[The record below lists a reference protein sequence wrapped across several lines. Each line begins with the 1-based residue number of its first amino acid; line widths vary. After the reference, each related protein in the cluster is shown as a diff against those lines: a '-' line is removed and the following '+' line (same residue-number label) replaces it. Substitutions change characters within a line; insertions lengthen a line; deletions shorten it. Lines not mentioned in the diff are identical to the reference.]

1 MEKTAIMKTNR
12 KIIAAVFAFA
22 ALLPGLRAAA
32 EWDKPTPSPLPTQV
46 LPLLNVEVNRE
57 TDAITFVNT
66 NNDPFVYTR
75 VYVLKHAD
83 PYEIRPFIM
92 AAVRSRRVDT
102 NDTKVE
108 AIRYMDGTGMLIV
121 SAEQYRFEPVEN
133 GMSIDQIVEM
143 LDKPGLASETGR
155 KFFLYYPKYWD
166 SATLAAL
173 VRRVGM
179 TEADDDVELQ
189 GGIDTVRADV
199 GLNALMFHTSPFSQ
213 KAIERIL
220 KEYDA
225 PVTEA
230 LVDYKI
236 YEIDSEND
244 GNLGVD
250 VQAWK
255 NGPGAD
261 LFAAG
266 ARYASGWDFLNNN
279 VASNLIKSS
288 HTSAFN
294 FNPKW
299 NSKYL
304 DFLVA
309 KSKAKVITS
318 GRTSIMN
325 RCTGTI
331 SSVTR
336 IPVIEAGEETAGDSG
351 PVTLSDALLIPAW
364 NTDYTLNAVD
374 QEKGLAINIRPAGYT
389 GEVVIT
395 RTKINTRTYYNI
407 SLDKS
412 GAYLTRAD
420 GKNLGRTCKAYDVS
434 VTLTDNTVT
443 PPVTTDVDDW
453 TSACSYT
460 IRKDKKRVTKQAEF
474 GFTLELTPE
483 VNTEASQIKVAMSNT
498 NLLGFK
504 GNGEPRTSETVLN
517 TSLQMANDGGVF
529 YIGGLEKSALV
540 RSVSKVP
547 FLGDIPFLG
556 WVFSGES
563 ESVKKTQIVAV
574 LTVVPVTPDTPVDAR
589 LRDEAGKTVEKL
601 SNFGLKHKLLVENE
615 YGFDQY
621 FLDPDKD

>member
-22 ALLPGLRAAA
+22 ALLPGPRAAA

-133 GMSIDQIVEM
+133 GMSINQIVEM

-199 GLNALMFHTSPFSQ
+199 GLNALMFYTSPFSQ

-244 GNLGVD
+244 GNLGID
-250 VQAWK
+250 FQAWK

-453 TSACSYT
+453 TSAYSYT

>member
-1 MEKTAIMKTNR
+1 MKTNR

-199 GLNALMFHTSPFSQ
+199 GLNALMFYTSPFSQ

-244 GNLGVD
+244 GNLGID
-250 VQAWK
+250 FQAWK

-453 TSACSYT
+453 TSAYSYI

>member
-12 KIIAAVFAFA
+12 KIIAAVFAVA

-250 VQAWK
+250 FQAWK

>member
-1 MEKTAIMKTNR
+1 MKTNR

-199 GLNALMFHTSPFSQ
+199 GLNALMFYTSPFSQ

-244 GNLGVD
+244 GNLGID
-250 VQAWK
+250 FQAWK

-351 PVTLSDALLIPAW
+351 YRKTW
-364 NTDYTLNAVD
+364 
-374 QEKGLAINIRPAGYT
+374 R
-389 GEVVIT
+389 
-395 RTKINTRTYYNI
+395 
-407 SLDKS
+407 
-412 GAYLTRAD
+412 TRA
-420 GKNLGRTCKAYDVS
+420 
-434 VTLTDNTVT
+434 
-443 PPVTTDVDDW
+443 
-453 TSACSYT
+453 
-460 IRKDKKRVTKQAEF
+460 
-474 GFTLELTPE
+474 
-483 VNTEASQIKVAMSNT
+483 
-498 NLLGFK
+498 
-504 GNGEPRTSETVLN
+504 
-517 TSLQMANDGGVF
+517 
-529 YIGGLEKSALV
+529 
-540 RSVSKVP
+540 
-547 FLGDIPFLG
+547 
-556 WVFSGES
+556 
-563 ESVKKTQIVAV
+563 
-574 LTVVPVTPDTPVDAR
+574 
-589 LRDEAGKTVEKL
+589 
-601 SNFGLKHKLLVENE
+601 
-615 YGFDQY
+615 
-621 FLDPDKD
+621 

>member
-12 KIIAAVFAFA
+12 KIIAAVLAFA

-199 GLNALMFHTSPFSQ
+199 GLNALMFYTSPFSQ

-244 GNLGVD
+244 GNLGID
-250 VQAWK
+250 FQAWK

-395 RTKINTRTYYNI
+395 RTKINTRTYYNM

>member
-133 GMSIDQIVEM
+133 GMSINQIVEM

-250 VQAWK
+250 FQAWK

-420 GKNLGRTCKAYDVS
+420 GRNLGRTCKAYDVS

-556 WVFSGES
+556 WVFAGES

>member
-250 VQAWK
+250 FQAWK

-453 TSACSYT
+453 TSACSYI

>member
-250 VQAWK
+250 FQAWK

-420 GKNLGRTCKAYDVS
+420 GRNLGRTCKAYDVS

-453 TSACSYT
+453 TSAYSYT

>member
-179 TEADDDVELQ
+179 TEVDDDVELQ

-250 VQAWK
+250 FQAWK

-453 TSACSYT
+453 TSAYSYT

-563 ESVKKTQIVAV
+563 ESVKKTQIIAV

>member
-133 GMSIDQIVEM
+133 GMSINQIVEM

-236 YEIDSEND
+236 YEIDSEDD

-250 VQAWK
+250 FQAWK

-453 TSACSYT
+453 TSAYSYT

>member
-1 MEKTAIMKTNR
+1 MKKTGKLFLI
-12 KIIAAVFAFA
+12 
-22 ALLPGLRAAA
+22 LLGAGLSFGAAA
-32 EWDKPTPSPLPTQV
+32 ESWNTPTPAPLPTQV
-46 LPLLNVEVNRE
+46 QPRLNVQIGRE
-57 TDAITFVNT
+57 TEEITFVNT
-66 NNDPFVYTR
+66 NNDPFVYTK
-75 VYVLKHAD
+75 VYILKHAD

-250 VQAWK
+250 FQAWK

-589 LRDEAGKTVEKL
+589 LRDETGKTVEKL

>member
-133 GMSIDQIVEM
+133 GMSINQIVEM

-236 YEIDSEND
+236 YEIDSEDD

-250 VQAWK
+250 FQAWK

-420 GKNLGRTCKAYDVS
+420 GRNLGRTCKAYDVS

-556 WVFSGES
+556 WVFAGES

>member
-1 MEKTAIMKTNR
+1 MKTNR

-108 AIRYMDGTGMLIV
+108 AIRYVDGTGMLIV

-133 GMSIDQIVEM
+133 GMSIDQIVAM
-143 LDKPGLASETGR
+143 LDKPGLASEAGR

-250 VQAWK
+250 FQAWK

>member
-1 MEKTAIMKTNR
+1 MKTNR

-250 VQAWK
+250 FQAWK

-453 TSACSYT
+453 TSAYSYT

>member
-1 MEKTAIMKTNR
+1 MEKTTIMKTNR

-179 TEADDDVELQ
+179 TEADDNVELQ

-250 VQAWK
+250 FQAWK

-420 GKNLGRTCKAYDVS
+420 GRNLGRTCKAYDVS

-453 TSACSYT
+453 TSAYSYT

>member
-199 GLNALMFHTSPFSQ
+199 GLNTLMFYTSPFSQ

-244 GNLGVD
+244 GNLGID
-250 VQAWK
+250 FQAWK

-453 TSACSYT
+453 TSAYSYT

>member
-1 MEKTAIMKTNR
+1 MKTNR

-133 GMSIDQIVEM
+133 GMSINQIVEM

-236 YEIDSEND
+236 YEIDSEDD

-250 VQAWK
+250 FQAWK

-420 GKNLGRTCKAYDVS
+420 GRNLGRTCKAYDVS

-556 WVFSGES
+556 WVFAGES

>member
-250 VQAWK
+250 FQAWK

-453 TSACSYT
+453 TSAYSYI

>member
-199 GLNALMFHTSPFSQ
+199 GLNALMFYTSPFSQ

-250 VQAWK
+250 FQAWK

-453 TSACSYT
+453 TSAYSYI

>member
-199 GLNALMFHTSPFSQ
+199 GLNALMFYTSPFSQ

-250 VQAWK
+250 FQAWK

-453 TSACSYT
+453 TSAYSYT

>member
-1 MEKTAIMKTNR
+1 MKTNR

-92 AAVRSRRVDT
+92 AAVRSRRGDT

-250 VQAWK
+250 FQAWK

-453 TSACSYT
+453 TSAYSYT

>member
-1 MEKTAIMKTNR
+1 MKTNR

-173 VRRVGM
+173 VRRGGM

-250 VQAWK
+250 FQAWK

-336 IPVIEAGEETAGDSG
+336 ILVIEAGEETAGDSG

-420 GKNLGRTCKAYDVS
+420 GRNLGRTCKAYDVS

>member
-66 NNDPFVYTR
+66 NNAPFVYTR

-199 GLNALMFHTSPFSQ
+199 GLNALMFYTSPFSQ

-244 GNLGVD
+244 GNLGID
-250 VQAWK
+250 FQAWK

-453 TSACSYT
+453 TSAYSYT

>member
-1 MEKTAIMKTNR
+1 MKTNR

-250 VQAWK
+250 FQAWK

-412 GAYLTRAD
+412 GAYLTRVD

>member
-133 GMSIDQIVEM
+133 GMSIDQIVAM

-250 VQAWK
+250 FQAWK

-453 TSACSYT
+453 TSAYSDT

>member
-250 VQAWK
+250 FQAWK

-453 TSACSYT
+453 TSAYSYT

>member
-173 VRRVGM
+173 LRRGGM

-199 GLNALMFHTSPFSQ
+199 GLNALMFYTSPFSQ

-244 GNLGVD
+244 GNLGID
-250 VQAWK
+250 FQAWK

-453 TSACSYT
+453 TSAYSYT

>member
-199 GLNALMFHTSPFSQ
+199 GLNALMFYTSPFSQ

-244 GNLGVD
+244 GNLGID
-250 VQAWK
+250 FQAWK

-453 TSACSYT
+453 TSAYSYT

-540 RSVSKVP
+540 PEREPKVP
-547 FLGDIPFLG
+547 VSRRHPVSRLG
-556 WVFSGES
+556 VFRGVGVGEKDADRSRADGGSGY
-563 ESVKKTQIVAV
+563 A
-574 LTVVPVTPDTPVDAR
+574 
-589 LRDEAGKTVEKL
+589 
-601 SNFGLKHKLLVENE
+601 
-615 YGFDQY
+615 
-621 FLDPDKD
+621 

>member
-1 MEKTAIMKTNR
+1 MKTNR

-250 VQAWK
+250 FQAWK

>member
-199 GLNALMFHTSPFSQ
+199 GLNALMFYTSPFSQ

-244 GNLGVD
+244 GNLGID
-250 VQAWK
+250 FQAWK

>member
-250 VQAWK
+250 FQAWK

-420 GKNLGRTCKAYDVS
+420 GRNLGRTCKAYDVS

>member
-250 VQAWK
+250 FQAWK

-556 WVFSGES
+556 WVFAGES

-589 LRDEAGKTVEKL
+589 LRDETGKTVEKL

>member
-1 MEKTAIMKTNR
+1 MKTNR

-199 GLNALMFHTSPFSQ
+199 GLNALMFYTSPFSQ

-244 GNLGVD
+244 GNLGID
-250 VQAWK
+250 FQAWK

-420 GKNLGRTCKAYDVS
+420 GRNLGRTCKAYDVS

>member
-92 AAVRSRRVDT
+92 ATVRSRRVDT

-199 GLNALMFHTSPFSQ
+199 GLNALMFYTSPFSQ

-250 VQAWK
+250 FQAWK

-453 TSACSYT
+453 TSAYSYT

>member
-179 TEADDDVELQ
+179 TDADDDVELQ

-199 GLNALMFHTSPFSQ
+199 GLNALMFYTSPFSQ

-244 GNLGVD
+244 GNLGID
-250 VQAWK
+250 FQAWK

-374 QEKGLAINIRPAGYT
+374 QEKGLAINIRPA
-389 GEVVIT
+389 IQ
-395 RTKINTRTYYNI
+395 
-407 SLDKS
+407 
-412 GAYLTRAD
+412 
-420 GKNLGRTCKAYDVS
+420 GK
-434 VTLTDNTVT
+434 
-443 PPVTTDVDDW
+443 W
-453 TSACSYT
+453 
-460 IRKDKKRVTKQAEF
+460 
-474 GFTLELTPE
+474 
-483 VNTEASQIKVAMSNT
+483 
-498 NLLGFK
+498 
-504 GNGEPRTSETVLN
+504 
-517 TSLQMANDGGVF
+517 
-529 YIGGLEKSALV
+529 
-540 RSVSKVP
+540 
-547 FLGDIPFLG
+547 
-556 WVFSGES
+556 
-563 ESVKKTQIVAV
+563 
-574 LTVVPVTPDTPVDAR
+574 
-589 LRDEAGKTVEKL
+589 
-601 SNFGLKHKLLVENE
+601 
-615 YGFDQY
+615 
-621 FLDPDKD
+621 

>member
-250 VQAWK
+250 FQAWK

-529 YIGGLEKSALV
+529 YKSALV

>member
-108 AIRYMDGTGMLIV
+108 AIRYVDGTGMLIV

-133 GMSIDQIVEM
+133 GMSIDQIVAM
-143 LDKPGLASETGR
+143 LDKPGLASEAGR

-250 VQAWK
+250 FQAWK

-453 TSACSYT
+453 TSAYSYT